1 MCTLI
6 YFSTGNS
13 YRCYNTSTSTSTS
26 SSTVPVGS
34 FCYQQWCTGSI
45 VPVRAGNRTCRVLDL
60 VLGTI

>member
-1 MCTLI
+1 MGTLI

-26 SSTVPVGS
+26 TSTVPVGS

-45 VPVRAGNRTCRVLDL
+45 VPVGSYVPAIVRKGY
-60 VLGTI
+60 